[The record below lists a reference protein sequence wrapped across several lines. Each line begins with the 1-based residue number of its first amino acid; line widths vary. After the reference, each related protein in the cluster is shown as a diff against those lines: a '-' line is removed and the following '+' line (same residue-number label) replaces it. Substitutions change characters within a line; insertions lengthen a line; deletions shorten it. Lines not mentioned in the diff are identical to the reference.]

1 MTKRRF
7 QRQSA
12 VKGVAQYSIAKTK
25 RKGTHLVQRSPTQ
38 HCRGKRCQQSPVEH
52 LVWHCPELRSVTRF
66 LSWCGQGGIGSCRRG
81 DTIQLARSC
90 SQFARSS
97 LPLENVPKKY
107 FIGTALGKAREK
119 RENRMVFYESWRKE
133 KIVWFPMKAGG
144 KRK

>member
-1 MTKRRF
+1 M
-7 QRQSA
+7 
-12 VKGVAQYSIAKTK
+12 
-25 RKGTHLVQRSPTQ
+25 
-38 HCRGKRCQQSPVEH
+38 
-52 LVWHCPELRSVTRF
+52 TRF

-144 KRK
+144 KRENRTVFYESWRKEKMVWFPKKAGRKRENRMVFNKLEEREKTVWFPINVGGKRQNTIVS